1 MQSKH
6 GKSFSAEG
14 KDEHAYGWK
23 THPKHISFP
32 HQRLRMLT
40 GLPKSHRATP
50 MLTGSPKSYQAPLN
64 GQQATQML
72 ISPME
77 HSSGLLNTPW
87 ALPKLSGLAKYSL
100 CHLNYHWMP

>member
-1 MQSKH
+1 
-6 GKSFSAEG
+6 
-14 KDEHAYGWK
+14 
-23 THPKHISFP
+23 
-32 HQRLRMLT
+32 MLT
-40 GLPKSHRATP
+40 GHPNAQRAP
-50 MLTGSPKSYQAPLN
+50 PILTGSPKACQAPLN

-100 CHLNYHWMP
+100 CRLNYHWMP

>member
-1 MQSKH
+1 
-6 GKSFSAEG
+6 
-14 KDEHAYGWK
+14 
-23 THPKHISFP
+23 
-32 HQRLRMLT
+32 MLT
-40 GLPKSHRATP
+40 GLPKAQSAPTK
-50 MLTGSPKSYQAPLN
+50 LTGSPKAYQAPLN

-87 ALPKLSGLAKYSL
+87 ALSKLSGLAKYSL